1 MLGLDL
7 IEQLTIDLSL
17 SVLRNEDGSTKEIL
31 AELDRLTKEKE
42 QSEEKSGKLK
52 EKKAEKDTE
61 IQIVLQ
67 KVKHCEERVANAG
80 GGFYEK
86 RESLKEEKTELSIE
100 LRSIEREISE
110 LCSNILPFSLVPNQ
124 LKEIDKKIVNDK
136 KIFQKSFEKDILE
149 ENFEAILKEMK
160 AKKITNDVTK
170 DISRI
175 FENRLEKTTG
185 NSETTFN
192 LSNEDMQ
199 KIGNFINTID
209 KSVEKKLSG
218 LTKDFGRITDKL
230 EKVQV
235 SLESVPKDDD
245 VGPIISELQQENRE
259 LGRLESEFKNLEDL
273 EMQEKS
279 LVNILNSKISNI
291 VKDKHQ
297 DKRRIS
303 GMENAKRVQQVL
315 DEYAKRLRGK
325 KLELLE
331 RYITEG
337 LQMLLHKKEFI
348 DKVSIDNE
356 SFEVKLFKG
365 DDEISKEMLSK
376 GELQM
381 FATAVVWGLAKT
393 SGRPLPFM
401 IDTPLARL
409 DEEHRESLVEKF
421 YPYASHQLIIFSTNS
436 EINGKFYPK
445 LEPFVERSFVIKYD
459 SDKGKTQKHD
469 NYFFDSKGEKIIEV

>member
-1 MLGLDL
+1 L
-7 IEQLTIDLSL
+7 
-17 SVLRNEDGSTKEIL
+17 
-31 AELDRLTKEKE
+31 
-42 QSEEKSGKLK
+42 EKSGK
-52 EKKAEKDTE
+52 
-61 IQIVLQ
+61 
-67 KVKHCEERVANAG
+67 
-80 GGFYEK
+80 
-86 RESLKEEKTELSIE
+86 
-100 LRSIEREISE
+100 RS
-110 LCSNILPFSLVPNQ
+110 P
-124 LKEIDKKIVNDK
+124 
-136 KIFQKSFEKDILE
+136 
-149 ENFEAILKEMK
+149 
-160 AKKITNDVTK
+160 
-170 DISRI
+170 
-175 FENRLEKTTG
+175 
-185 NSETTFN
+185 TTFN
-192 LSNEDMQ
+192 LSTEDMQ
-199 KIGNFINTID
+199 DVTNLINKIN
-209 KSVEKKLSG
+209 KSIEKKLFD
-218 LTKDFGRITDKL
+218 LTKTFGKTADDL
-230 EKVQV
+230 EKVQI

-315 DEYAKRLRGK
+315 DEYAKRLRDK
-325 KLELLE
+325 KLQLLE
-331 RYITEG
+331 KYITEG
-337 LQMLLHKKEFI
+337 LQMLLHKKDFI
-348 DKVSIDNE
+348 DKVSIDKE
-356 SFEVKLFKG
+356 SFEVRLFKT

-436 EINGKFYPK
+436 EINKEFYPK
-445 LEPFVERSFVIKYD
+445 LEPFIERSFVIKYD
-459 SDKGKTQKHD
+459 PDNGQTQKHD